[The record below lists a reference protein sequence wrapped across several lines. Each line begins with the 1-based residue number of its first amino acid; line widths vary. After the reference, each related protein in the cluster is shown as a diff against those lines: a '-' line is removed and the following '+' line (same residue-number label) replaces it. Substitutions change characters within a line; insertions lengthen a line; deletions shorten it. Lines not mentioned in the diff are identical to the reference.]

1 MSFVVWRKDF
11 RTSFEVIMI
20 HAKRTMPLSAE
31 NSEMAV
37 KNRNYENVLF
47 KFFLY
52 FLKKKH
58 IGMAE
63 NCHLKKN
70 SYGHDRELP
79 FEKKS
84 YLHGRE
90 LPLEKKFIPAWPR
103 TAIRKKIGTHSAY
116 MRLR

>member
-1 MSFVVWRKDF
+1 MNIF
-11 RTSFEVIMI
+11 
-20 HAKRTMPLSAE
+20 
-31 NSEMAV
+31 
-37 KNRNYENVLF
+37 LF

-52 FLKKKH
+52 FLKKNH

-70 SYGHDRELP
+70 SYRHGRELPFEKNSYLHGLELP

-90 LPLEKKFIPAWPR
+90 LPFEKKIIPAWPR